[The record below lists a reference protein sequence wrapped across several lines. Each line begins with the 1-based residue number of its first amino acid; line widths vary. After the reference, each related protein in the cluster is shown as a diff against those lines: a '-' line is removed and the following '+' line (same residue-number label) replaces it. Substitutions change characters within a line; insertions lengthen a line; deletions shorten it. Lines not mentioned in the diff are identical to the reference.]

1 MQTEVTLT
9 KTPITAVLESRCHQ
23 FDHDEEGNI
32 TGCLRSYDMEPTA
45 LNIGPNIYGIAMRF
59 NEGETLN
66 AVFLPVSETLV
77 VDLPDNPL
85 LTFNNITKPGLLK
98 YNYKS
103 VKDYPGYKNIKGN
116 IAKHLE
122 IEGAEFGSATFTASY
137 DSTGL
142 TASQEAGQK
151 GFKITDKGIYK
162 ELPTIVDT
170 VNKTEGAT
178 GEKSLNIFII

>member
-66 AVFLPVSETLV
+66 AVFLPDTTPPETTLSFTEEPYILNDNIQKEVLV
-77 VDLPDNPL
+77 DSMLYACRAIIVFESLIFPVFIMRMAFL
-85 LTFNNITKPGLLK
+85 SGMISVLLK
-98 YNYKS
+98 
-103 VKDYPGYKNIKGN
+103 
-116 IAKHLE
+116 
-122 IEGAEFGSATFTASY
+122 
-137 DSTGL
+137 
-142 TASQEAGQK
+142 
-151 GFKITDKGIYK
+151 
-162 ELPTIVDT
+162 
-170 VNKTEGAT
+170 
-178 GEKSLNIFII
+178 